1 LFEESAKL
9 KLLTMKYLLSL
20 TLGLALATDAVS
32 QCTSQGD
39 GIAIS
44 TPITIDG
51 DVSDWSAVINDQDNF
66 SLDAI
71 PDMDAP
77 IADVGRNFTKFA
89 FTETWSTLYL
99 YFARAGS
106 ATNAVDALLYIDVN
120 NNSLMETN
128 EPVIAIS
135 WSGANGNGKV
145 DIYNYVQAN
154 AGGDVVS
161 GDGVDMPG
169 SLLLRNTLGT
179 IGRGTSDGLALEVGI
194 PFPQIYKQGSS
205 DPIDMLAPNEQFKF
219 HLSTINGSPTSVPG
233 PNAINDN
240 FNGCYAGLMILPVDL
255 EYFASQNKKAGVVLS
270 WKINGNENA
279 ATFEIEAS
287 EDGQHF
293 EKIGVVSA
301 SNTEGNQE
309 YVYHVAANTGV
320 YYRLKLIDDKGAF
333 QYSKI
338 LSINSGGGQALT
350 IKVTN
355 PVYSD
360 VTIWY
365 ESKAAEIYN
374 IRIFDI
380 AGLQVYS
387 KAVSIH
393 SGSNK
398 IMISSAALKAS
409 GSYLLQMSDRL
420 NHSITHKLVKL

>member
-1 LFEESAKL
+1 
-9 KLLTMKYLLSL
+9 MKHLLSL
-20 TLGLALATDAVS
+20 LLIALTTDAFS
-32 QCTSQGD
+32 QCTFGGD

-44 TPITIDG
+44 TPITVDG
-51 DVSDWSAVINDQDNF
+51 NVSDWSAVITDQDNF

-77 IADVGRNFTKFA
+77 ISDVGRNFTKFA

-135 WSGANGNGKV
+135 WSGSNGNGKV
-145 DIYNYVQAN
+145 DIYNYVEAN

-194 PFPQIYKQGSS
+194 PFPQLYKQGSS

-219 HLSTINGSPTSVPG
+219 HMSTINGSPTSVPG

-240 FNGCYAGLMILPVDL
+240 FNGCYAGLMILPVHLD
-255 EYFASQNKKAGVVLS
+255 YFASQNKKAGVELL
-270 WKINGNENA
+270 WKIDGNENA
-279 ATFEIEAS
+279 SMFEIEAS
-287 EDGQHF
+287 ADGQHF
-293 EKIGVVSA
+293 EKIDVVAASA
-301 SNTEGNQE
+301 TEGSYE
-309 YVYHVAANTGV
+309 YVYHVSGTNSN
-320 YYRLKLIDDKGAF
+320 YYRLKMIDGKGAF
-333 QYSKI
+333 EYSKI
-338 LSINSGGGQALT
+338 LAINSAGSEPMT
-350 IKVTN
+350 IKVSN
-355 PVYSD
+355 PVYAD

-365 ESKAAEIYN
+365 ESMASETCN

-387 KAVSIH
+387 RAVSIH

-409 GSYLLQMSDRL
+409 GSYILQMSDQL
-420 NHSITHKLVKL
+420 NHSTTHKLVKL